1 MARTPEFP
9 TPATSDPGGGLFT
22 VISVVVLVGTEI
34 IGAALAA
41 GWALAGL
48 FELGTTLAYVLMAIF
63 TACALSLLYMFA
75 RSALRVE
82 SAGGRT

>member
-1 MARTPEFP
+1 MAKNPEFP
-9 TPATSDPGGGLFT
+9 NGATDDPGGGMFT

-41 GWALAGL
+41 GWAIAGL
-48 FELGTTLAYVLMAIF
+48 FELGTTFAYVLMAIF
-63 TACALSLLYMFA
+63 MVGALFLLYMFA

-82 SAGGRT
+82 SAGGRS

>member
-1 MARTPEFP
+1 MARTPDTS
-9 TPATSDPGGGLFT
+9 TPVTSDTGGGMFT

-41 GWALAGL
+41 GWAIAGL
-48 FELGTTLAYVLMAIF
+48 FELGTTLAIALMAIF
-63 TACALSLLYMFA
+63 TAAALFLLYIFA

-82 SAGGRT
+82 GAGGRG